1 MNRKMAISAAVGI
14 AVLIIALLAFGASR
28 PIAPP
33 AVVGLIGFTN
43 SASGGRIGRFQ
54 IHNQS
59 ALQIARNGYCRLDGR
74 VVDIPPTKTLEPGD
88 TEIVELPLDSRP
100 GGTVEVVRFNGVRDF
115 MSLELAIS
123 NVEDWLKKQG
133 WNAAWLDTA
142 ERRRWEVGLEFRRD
156 TPLLTPN
163 GGKSLQRPPKTS
175 P

>member
-1 MNRKMAISAAVGI
+1 MAISAAVGI

-33 AVVGLIGFTN
+33 AVVSLIGFTN

-88 TEIVELPLDSRP
+88 TEIVELPLVSRS

-123 NVEDWLKKQG
+123 NVEDCLKKQG
-133 WNAAWLDTA
+133 WNAAWLATA
-142 ERRRWEVGLEFRRD
+142 ERRRWEVGVEFRID
-156 TPLLTPN
+156 TPSAVP
-163 GGKSLQRPPKTS
+163 SS
-175 P
+175 VE

>member
-33 AVVGLIGFTN
+33 AVVSLIGFTN

-163 GGKSLQRPPKTS
+163 GGKSLQRPPKTR

>member
-33 AVVGLIGFTN
+33 AVVSLFGFTN

-59 ALQIARNGYCRLDGR
+59 ALRIARNGYCRLDGR

-163 GGKSLQRPPKTS
+163 GGKSLQRPPKTR